1 MVSEMSADL
10 GASCISKRS
19 ILLSGKWGFFWGKTT
34 SAEAWTYI
42 PIATLVFVREDV
54 S

>member
-10 GASCISKRS
+10 GASGISKRS
-19 ILLSGKWGFFWGKTT
+19 ILLSGKWGFFLGKTT
-34 SAEAWTYI
+34 SAETYI
-42 PIATLVFVREDV
+42 PIPTLVFVSIDV